1 MSNIQPLKYFPAFDG
16 VRGLFCILIISHH
29 WVMPYLQGPFT
40 FMWWLLQVFFML
52 SAYLITRILL
62 YDKTKM
68 SNAALFKRFYSRRA
82 LRIFPLYFLYIF
94 LIGGLLL
101 AAGSTVNGSQNPDV
115 LYFKQNWG
123 FLFTYTYNFTE
134 IANHF
139 RGINY
144 IPAPLFSHLWSL
156 SLEEQ
161 FYLVIPFTIAFLP
174 IRHLKKVVLFLI
186 IGAPIVRWLAFD
198 VFYKINPDIHWLGLI
213 SVRSTIF
220 QMDTMAYGM
229 AAAIFDVGKIKN
241 SVKIFLT
248 VFVFWIVYTFVS
260 AHYIVEAGG
269 AKTMFLAIK
278 EYTFMSYNKNYIFYF
293 TLTNIMSGLFV
304 VSVVNNTV
312 ITKLFSNKPLIF
324 LGRISYGIYVWH
336 YFVMLLAAGILHP
349 FIGSHQKYMGN
360 FWAELAMY
368 SFYLSLLVLVAHLS
382 YKYFEVFFIKLKAK
396 T

>member
-1 MSNIQPLKYFPAFDG
+1 MTNIQPLKYFPAFDG

-62 YDKTKM
+62 YDKTRM
-68 SNAALFKRFYSRRA
+68 SNIALFKRFYSRRI
-82 LRIFPLYFLYIF
+82 LRIFPLYFLYVF

-101 AAGSTVNGSQNPDV
+101 LAGTTGEGNQNPDV

-123 FLFTYTYNFTE
+123 FLLTYTYNFTE

-139 RGINY
+139 RDINY

-161 FYLVIPFTIAFLP
+161 FYMVIPFAILMLP
-174 IRHLKKVVLFLI
+174 MQHLKKVVIFFI
-186 IGAPIVRWLAFD
+186 IFAPFIRWLT
-198 VFYKINPDIHWLGLI
+198 YDILQGIDQDTHWLGLI
-213 SVRSTIF
+213 SVRNTLF
-220 QMDTMAYGM
+220 QMDTLAYGM
-229 AAAIFDVGKIKN
+229 AVAIFDVGKIKN
-241 SVKIFLT
+241 AIQIFLS
-248 VFVFWIVYTFVS
+248 VFIVWIIYTFVS
-260 AHYIVEAGG
+260 AHFIVEAGG
-269 AKTMFLAIK
+269 AKSIHLAIK
-278 EYTFMSYNKNYIFYF
+278 EYTFMTFHKNYIFYF
-293 TLTNIMSGLFV
+293 TLTNIMCALFV
-304 VSVVNNTV
+304 ITVVNNT
-312 ITKLFSNKPLIF
+312 ITTRMFSNKPLIF

-336 YFVMLLAAGILHP
+336 YFVMLLAAGVLHP
-349 FIGSHQKYMGN
+349 LIGSHHKYIGN

-368 SFYLSLLVLVAHLS
+368 SFFLALLILIAHLS
-382 YKYFEVFFIKLKAK
+382 YKYFESYFIKLKAK